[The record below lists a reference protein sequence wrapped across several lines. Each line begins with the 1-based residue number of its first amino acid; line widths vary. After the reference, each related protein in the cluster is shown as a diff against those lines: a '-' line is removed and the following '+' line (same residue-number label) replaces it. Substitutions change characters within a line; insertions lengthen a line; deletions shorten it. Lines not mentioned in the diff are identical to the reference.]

1 MYNEVNTSY
10 LKYNEDIN
18 IINLINIFDQKT
30 SNYDELLDKR
40 ENIDTILKNIT
51 STELYKEINSELSKQ
66 YNTIKLEGNDIKNY
80 EFLKRRR
87 KK

>member
-40 ENIDTILKNIT
+40 ENIDTILKI
-51 STELYKEINSELSKQ
+51 
-66 YNTIKLEGNDIKNY
+66 
-80 EFLKRRR
+80 
-87 KK
+87 